1 MVKFIIPTPVFIP
14 AFIERLCVW
23 FLLRHR
29 KKHYGIAFRRIKLT
43 KDRFV
48 IVDPEDYLKLSQYHW
63 QLFESK
69 SKKCYAVRLDNEKIV
84 RMHRVIMN
92 APAGKIVDHENHNG
106 LDNRKSNLRFATL
119 AENSQNSTKRIKNVT
134 SKYKGVCLSKGH
146 RKWMASI
153 TCDHKRK
160 HLGYF
165 DNEEDAARAYDEAAK
180 KYHGEF
186 AVLNFPPTKSPQLY
200 VGGLKE
206 QYIPQIIVAAVVILV
221 TLIVQFGFKIINV
234 KERNMRI
241 SVEEVFE
248 TVRMTIEQ
256 NFDIRTVTLGVNLK
270 DCIDRNISAF
280 NKRIYKRL
288 SEMGRRLNRCAD
300 ELEQKY
306 GIPITN
312 RRISVTPVALLIE
325 PLPRVISAAVSVA
338 KTLDRAARAADIDFI
353 GGFGALVH
361 KGMTSAD
368 ELLMDSIPQAISK
381 TQRLCGF
388 LNLASSRAG
397 MNMTAIEKVG
407 HIIRELAE
415 RSKNGIGC
423 AKLAVFANVPEDNP
437 FMAGAHHGIGEPDFS
452 LNIGISG
459 PGVVRDVVANNPKC
473 DLTALSEVI
482 KRTVFKITRAG
493 ELIGREMAEMM
504 NPVRDKVSLI
514 PHGRRR
520 RPVSNGMK
528 VDFGIVD
535 ISLASTPKKG
545 DSVAQIIEAMG
556 VSRMGRA
563 GSTAALA
570 MLMDAVKKGGSMAS
584 GNVGGLSG
592 TFIPVSEDAGMIRAV
607 RTGAL
612 SLEKLEAL
620 TSVCSVGLDMFAV
633 PGDTPAD
640 CISAIIAD
648 ELAIGVVNNK
658 TTSVR
663 VIPVP
668 GKKAG
673 QIAHFGG
680 LLGSAPIMKV
690 SKIASPNFIN
700 RKGRI
705 PAQIQAL
712 RN

>member
-1 MVKFIIPTPVFIP
+1 LLPLWLFSLKYYEIQ
-14 AFIERLCVW
+14 VW
-23 FLLRHR
+23 
-29 KKHYGIAFRRIKLT
+29 
-43 KDRFV
+43 
-48 IVDPEDYLKLSQYHW
+48 
-63 QLFESK
+63 
-69 SKKCYAVRLDNEKIV
+69 
-84 RMHRVIMN
+84 
-92 APAGKIVDHENHNG
+92 
-106 LDNRKSNLRFATL
+106 
-119 AENSQNSTKRIKNVT
+119 
-134 SKYKGVCLSKGH
+134 
-146 RKWMASI
+146 
-153 TCDHKRK
+153 
-160 HLGYF
+160 
-165 DNEEDAARAYDEAAK
+165 
-180 KYHGEF
+180 
-186 AVLNFPPTKSPQLY
+186 
-200 VGGLKE
+200 LKE
-206 QYIPQIIVAAVVILV
+206 WI
-221 TLIVQFGFKIINV
+221 
-234 KERNMRI
+234 MRI

-248 TVRMTIEQ
+248 TVKMTFEQ

-270 DCIDRNISAF
+270 DCVDRNLDAF
-280 NKRIYKRL
+280 NKRIFKRI
-288 SEMGRRLNRCAD
+288 SEMGRRLNQCAD
-300 ELEQKY
+300 QLEDKY

-325 PLPRVISAAVSVA
+325 PLPRKISTAVSVA
-338 KTLDRAARAADIDFI
+338 KTLDRAAKEANIDFI

-368 ELLMDSIPQAISK
+368 ELLIDSLPEAVSQ
-381 TQRLCGF
+381 TQRLCAF
-388 LNLASSRAG
+388 LNLASTRAG

-407 HIIRELAE
+407 YIIKDLA
-415 RSKNGIGC
+415 RSSKNAIGC

-437 FMAGAHHGIGEPDFS
+437 FMAGAHHGVGEADYA

-459 PGVVRDVVANNPKC
+459 PGVVRDVVLKNPKC

-493 ELIGREMAEMM
+493 ELIGREVAKLM
-504 NPVRDKVSLI
+504 NVE
-514 PHGRRR
+514 
-520 RPVSNGMK
+520 
-528 VDFGIVD
+528 FGIVD
-535 ISLASTPKKG
+535 ISLASTPKRG
-545 DSVAQIIEAMG
+545 DSVAEIIEAMG
-556 VSRMGRA
+556 VSRTGRP

-607 RTGAL
+607 KTGAL
-612 SLEKLEAL
+612 SLDKLEAL

-633 PGDTPAD
+633 PGNTSAD

-663 VIPVP
+663 IIPVP

-673 QIAHFGG
+673 QIVHFGG

-690 SKIASPNFIN
+690 PPTASPKFIK

-705 PAQIQAL
+705 PAQMQAL